1 MRVEPERT
9 CPTAAGASDV
19 AVRWF
24 GPARSQDMETLDQW
38 CATVGSAVYDTM
50 PDTHMVGSRVSDSL
64 VVVSWNVNVGGGDVL
79 AFLEDRLGVTC
90 GGVRAAEGSPHF
102 ALLLQE
108 AHRRSAA
115 IPPAESG
122 PTIPD
127 RIVPEPRPGPDLD
140 VVQLA
145 DRCGLSFVYVPS
157 ARNGSDVI
165 SADSVTPDTLRE
177 DKGNA
182 VLSTLPLRRLVAIE
196 LPFEAGRKVAVGATV
211 FLTPTDSVQLVS
223 VHLDVASTLAR
234 AVSTGNSWRL
244 RQGLGFV
251 EGLQLAD
258 SAGSTIATLAAGD
271 FNTWSGDETVIRHM
285 YDYFPESPPQGK
297 HRTRGS
303 FPTDYLFFRQAG
315 TAVVLLDGPE
325 ILEERYHSDHLP
337 LVATVGA
344 GDLPSPGP

>member
-1 MRVEPERT
+1 MT
-9 CPTAAGASDV
+9 T
-19 AVRWF
+19 
-24 GPARSQDMETLDQW
+24 
-38 CATVGSAVYDTM
+38 
-50 PDTHMVGSRVSDSL
+50 
-64 VVVSWNVNVGGGDVL
+64 
-79 AFLEDRLGVTC
+79 
-90 GGVRAAEGSPHF
+90 
-102 ALLLQE
+102 
-108 AHRRSAA
+108 
-115 IPPAESG
+115 
-122 PTIPD
+122 
-127 RIVPEPRPGPDLD
+127 
-140 VVQLA
+140 
-145 DRCGLSFVYVPS
+145 
-157 ARNGSDVI
+157 
-165 SADSVTPDTLRE
+165 DTLRE

-211 FLTPTDSVQLVS
+211 FLTPTDSLQLVS

-258 SAGSTIATLAAGD
+258 SVGSTIATLAAGD

-285 YDYFPESPPQGK
+285 YDYFPESPPQGSR
-297 HRTRGS
+297 RTRGS

-315 TAVVLLDGPE
+315 TTVVLLDGPE

-344 GDLPSPGP
+344 AGLPSPGP